1 MAISGE
7 IPAWPFTR
15 SESCLR
21 LTPSCLAASVTLSP
35 KGSRQSCLT
44 DRPGCG
50 GFFMGIAL
58 SAPLLA
64 QEFETFVAKALYHLR
79 SVTYHL
85 SNRPQERPAVLHGL
99 PRFADVEPGSNIAT
113 RSEEQTSDLQS
124 QMRHYTAVFFFKK

>member
-1 MAISGE
+1 MRISDWSSDVCSSDLVSAPPPNALSSRMAISGE

-64 QEFETFVAKALYHLR
+64 QEIETYVAKALYHLR

-85 SNRPQERPAVLHGL
+85 SNRPQERQAVLNGL
-99 PRFADVEPGSNIAT
+99 ERIED
-113 RSEEQTSDLQS
+113 RS
-124 QMRHYTAVFFFKK
+124 

>member
-1 MAISGE
+1 MRISDWSSDVCSSDLVSAPPPNALSSRMAISGE

-64 QEFETFVAKALYHLR
+64 QEFETLLAKALYPLR

-85 SNRPQERPAVLHGL
+85 STRPTKRPAVLHGL
-99 PRFADVEPGSNIAT
+99 PRFADVE
-113 RSEEQTSDLQS
+113 RSE
-124 QMRHYTAVFFFKK
+124 